1 MNHPLTCT
9 ILSFVLLAI
18 GQISEAGPSTYEDCI
33 LESMKGVTSNRAAK
47 AIEEACRTKFPLKRA
62 KPTPLLKPPESYS
75 LPLESLNN
83 IPGTAGWSGYSL
95 GTKLSTDIAGRIY
108 NKTDNWVITE
118 ITIKIEP
125 KDETKKSELTH
136 VCRTTIKGRLCT
148 TISDL
153 VECDDSNIK
162 GRLCTMIS
170 DLVECGGSKPKSEGT
185 FHCPQVYTP
194 KGKFEFDWNIT
205 EAKGYQ
211 LK

>member
-1 MNHPLTCT
+1 MNHPLICT

-95 GTKLSTDIAGRIY
+95 GTKPFRLQHVMESKRTQGKMWNQPWNLQRLAEAYAHVGRIGF
-108 NKTDNWVITE
+108 
-118 ITIKIEP
+118 
-125 KDETKKSELTH
+125 
-136 VCRTTIKGRLCT
+136 CRKYWRIA
-148 TISDL
+148 
-153 VECDDSNIK
+153 DS
-162 GRLCTMIS
+162 G
-170 DLVECGGSKPKSEGT
+170 
-185 FHCPQVYTP
+185 
-194 KGKFEFDWNIT
+194 
-205 EAKGYQ
+205 
-211 LK
+211 